1 MKSLWPNK
9 IFEKIKTSSMIFVKL
24 RKPYEKFKF
33 ELLVRENDEDI
44 LHYYPLEKT

>member
-1 MKSLWPNK
+1 MMSLWPK
-9 IFEKIKTSSMIFVKL
+9 DLFEKVKTSSMIFVKL

-33 ELLVRENDEDI
+33 ELLVWENDEDI